1 MTDAERLAE
10 IRHRSQFDGADGIDA
25 LVRYLDGRWLL
36 AQLDTMQAERDQ
48 YRRSYEMAQSLLE
61 TSEQRET
68 ALRAQIAELS
78 AQIAELNSYG

>member
-1 MTDAERLAE
+1 MTDAERLAY
-10 IRHRSQFDGADGIDA
+10 IRDHVVPWPREHD
-25 LVRYLDGRWLL
+25 LRWLL
-36 AQLDTMQAERDQ
+36 AQLDAVHAERDQ

>member
-10 IRHRSQFDGADGIDA
+10 IRHRSQFYGADGAD
-25 LVRYLDGRWLL
+25 YLDGRWLL
-36 AQLDTMQAERDQ
+36 AQLDAVQAERDQ